1 LEVSAIVD
9 IVSAFRKVSTKSGQ
23 AQYDL
28 NGNLKTRTDRKG
40 QITTYQYDAL
50 DRLTFVGFGT
60 TGNPP
65 TYASTITTTY
75 DDGNRVTQVVDS
87 VAGTIE
93 RTYDL
98 LDRMTQE
105 DTPEGTID
113 YVYDAAGRR
122 TSMTV
127 AGQTAVSYTYDNAD
141 RLTAVTQG
149 TTTVSIGY
157 DAASRRAT
165 LTLPNGILVEYTYDD
180 DSHLAG
186 LTYKLSGAT
195 IGTLTYAY
203 DANGQRVAVGGSY
216 ARTGLPA
223 ALTAATYD
231 NANQIVTF
239 AGTNFS
245 YDDNGNLTSDGSRTY
260 SWNTRTSWRGL
271 QAR

>member
-1 LEVSAIVD
+1 MDPLTRQES
-9 IVSAFRKVSTKSGQ
+9 FT
-23 AQYDL
+23 YDL
-28 NGNLKTRTDRKG
+28 TGNLRTWTDRKG
-40 QITTYQYDAL
+40 QVTSYQYDAL
-50 DRLTFVGFGT
+50 DRLTIVGFGT

-75 DDGNRVTQVVDS
+75 DDGNRVTQVLDS

-93 RTYDL
+93 RTCDL
-98 LDRMTQE
+98 LDPLTQE

-149 TTTVSIGY
+149 TATVSIGY
-157 DAASRRAT
+157 DAASRRTT

-180 DSHLAG
+180 DSQLAG

-195 IGTLTYAY
+195 IGTLTYAS
-203 DANGQRVAVGGSY
+203 DMNGQRVAVDG
-216 ARTGLPA
+216 TGLLFYRARYYDPRLQRFIAEDPIGFDAGDVNLHGYVGNAPA
-223 ALTAATYD
+223 DLVCA
-231 NANQIVTF
+231 VPH
-239 AGTNFS
+239 
-245 YDDNGNLTSDGSRTY
+245 
-260 SWNTRTSWRGL
+260 
-271 QAR
+271 